1 MKIIVGL
8 GNPGTQ
14 YDRTRHNVGFKIVD
28 TLVGEG
34 NWRLEKKFKAY
45 VCEKNGDLFVKPQT
59 FMNKSGESV
68 AAILNYYHLLPKKVG
83 LFKTKDADLTEVL
96 TVIHDD
102 LDIDMGKFKLA
113 LNSSSAGHNGVQS
126 IIDYLK
132 TKNFKRIRV
141 GIKNELR
148 EKMPTDKFVL
158 GHFSEAELKNI
169 TELLPGITPQ
179 I

>member
-8 GNPGTQ
+8 GNPGAQ
-14 YDRTRHNVGFKIVD
+14 YDKTRHNVGFKIVD
-28 TLVGEG
+28 YLVGDT
-34 NWRLEKKFKAY
+34 NWKLDKKFKALI
-45 VCEKNGDLFVKPQT
+45 CEKNGNIFVKPQT
-59 FMNKSGESV
+59 FMNNSGESI

-83 LFKTKDADLTEVL
+83 LFKIKDADLTEIL

-102 LDIDMGKFKLA
+102 LDIDLGKFKVA

-126 IIDYLK
+126 TINYLK

-158 GHFSEAELKNI
+158 GHFGADEFKTVEALFPEI
-169 TELLPGITPQ
+169 STQ